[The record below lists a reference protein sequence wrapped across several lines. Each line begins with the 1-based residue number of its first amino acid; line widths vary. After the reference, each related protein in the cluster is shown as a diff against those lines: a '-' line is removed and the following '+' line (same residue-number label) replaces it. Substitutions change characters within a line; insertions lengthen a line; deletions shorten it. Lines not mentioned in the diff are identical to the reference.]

1 MELLADVL
9 ALTGTYG
16 PGAGI
21 ALLALAV
28 LWRLLDRWRPA

>member
-1 MELLADVL
+1 MDSLAPLLAL
-9 ALTGTYG
+9 AGTYG